1 MTEDEERYLL
11 RNTIK
16 RERAQVRRQIRI
28 IGDQAHIPVAQLL
41 KNGDVDEALW
51 FMAVEEMEARERE
64 EKFSMMMVQQNAQ
77 AQQQS
82 AIATEEAKRQTAMQ
96 LAQIEIMKE
105 REKANVEM
113 AKAMELQRLKND
125 ANYQIQ
131 QLKGKQAMEEIS
143 LEAQLESQFGNEITG
158 RI

>member
-1 MTEDEERYLL
+1 MCSSDLMSQIPTKDGSVLL
-11 RNTIK
+11 RPSSV
-16 RERAQVRRQIRI
+16 ER
-28 IGDQAHIPVAQLL
+28 VAQLL

>member
-1 MTEDEERYLL
+1 
-11 RNTIK
+11 
-16 RERAQVRRQIRI
+16 
-28 IGDQAHIPVAQLL
+28 
-41 KNGDVDEALW
+41 
-51 FMAVEEMEARERE
+51 
-64 EKFSMMMVQQNAQ
+64 
-77 AQQQS
+77 
-82 AIATEEAKRQTAMQ
+82 
-96 LAQIEIMKE
+96 MKE